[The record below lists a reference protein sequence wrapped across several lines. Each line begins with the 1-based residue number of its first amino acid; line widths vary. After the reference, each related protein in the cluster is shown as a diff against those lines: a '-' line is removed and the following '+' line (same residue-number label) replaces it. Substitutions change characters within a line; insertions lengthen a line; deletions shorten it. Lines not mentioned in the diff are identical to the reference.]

1 MRKKKQNIIL
11 LIVLFTAV
19 LILLG
24 IKVYNNNRLKVTS
37 NLFVTNEAS
46 GTPENRRHSKVEPDK
61 NLDKQD
67 IGKELNVDS
76 GSNEKGIRNYDDKDE
91 SVSLGGSKN
100 DIEPIKIK
108 AVGDIVLGRGVEYHL
123 NDQKKDY
130 TYPFQYV
137 VDILR
142 MGDIVFGNLEVPMT
156 ESDKGLDPDG
166 KYVIK
171 SKEKA
176 VEGIKY
182 AGFNILNLAN
192 NHIMDYY
199 EKGLFDTIDVLD
211 RSNILHCGAGKNIDD
226 ARIPAIIDVR
236 NTTVAVLGYTDM
248 AEYVYKG
255 DPMISFAA
263 GEEKSGVAPR
273 ELELIK
279 DDIEKI
285 RHNADIII
293 ISLHWGVEDSF
304 EVTSSQR
311 EFAYKLIDEGADI
324 ILGHHPH
331 RFQGIEIY
339 KDKPIVYSM
348 GNFIFDQNNPSNQES
363 FIVDMQITERRLTS
377 IELIP
382 VRTISKTHI
391 IIPKGEDAKEIL
403 KRELELCGKLGSK
416 CAIADDKI
424 VFNIK

>member
-1 MRKKKQNIIL
+1 MRKKKQNIVLLIIL
-11 LIVLFTAV
+11 LSAV

-24 IKVYNNNRLKVTS
+24 IKAHNHKKLDGTS
-37 NLFVTNEAS
+37 SLFKTDEAL
-46 GTPENRRHSKVEPDK
+46 TRPESRPPNKAECDKSLDEPDIK
-61 NLDKQD
+61 REPKISSED
-67 IGKELNVDS
+67 I
-76 GSNEKGIRNYDDKDE
+76 EKGIRDYDDEATGFDDDKRDVE
-91 SVSLGGSKN
+91 SLN
-100 DIEPIKIK
+100 IK

-123 NDQKKDY
+123 KDQEKDY

-142 MGDIVFGNLEVPMT
+142 KGDIVFGNLEVPMT
-156 ESDKGLDPDG
+156 ESDKGLDPAG

-171 SKEKA
+171 STEKA

-182 AGFNILNLAN
+182 AGFNVLNLAN

-199 EKGLFDTIDVLD
+199 EKGLFDTVDVLD
-211 RSNILHCGAGKNIDD
+211 KSDILYCGAGENIDK
-226 ARIPAIIDVR
+226 ARMPAILNIR
-236 NTTVAVLGYTDM
+236 NTTIAVLGYTDM
-248 AEYVYKG
+248 SEYIYKG

-263 GEEKSGVAPR
+263 GENKSGVAPR
-273 ELELIK
+273 RYEFIK
-279 DDIEKI
+279 EDIEKI
-285 RHNADIII
+285 RHDTDIIV

-304 EVTSSQR
+304 EVTSDQR
-311 EFAYKLIDEGADI
+311 EFAHKLIDGGADI

-331 RFQGIEIY
+331 RFQGIEVY
-339 KDKPIVYSM
+339 KDKPIIYSM

-363 FIVDMQITERRLTS
+363 FIVDMQITDKRLIS
-377 IELIP
+377 MELIP

-391 IIPKGEDAKEIL
+391 IIPKGEEAKELL